1 MLLWLL
7 RSVRGQ
13 GFGYSPPPPNTP
25 PPPSA
30 FECTFTPNPSQPDI
44 YYDLT
49 LAEQA
54 LKTDI
59 VLDVKNAQGGS
70 SGKIY
75 TRICRPPKQYGGSCP
90 SSSCSSPPC
99 VSEAAAVDL
108 FVDTGQGSCAATGAL
123 NTGQWYEQTPGDPK
137 GGAKIVFT
145 GGDPAGGNK
154 RQMTMVF
161 QCNWHLDHPQGVSAT
176 EDPPLTYE
184 VVIATSG
191 ACALAP
197 GPLSWGWITLIL
209 FLVVVVVY
217 FGGGG
222 LYNYKVCDHTP
233 PLCTLAARRPE
244 PIEPCASACDCARC
258 RASSVRQYR
267 GEEGLSIIPQWS
279 SWSKLPGLVMDGCAF
294 SWKHGSHAVRSAPR
308 DLREWY
314 NGRNTKELREPIAYS
329 AATE

>member
-1 MLLWLL
+1 VNWSMCRQHTTMLLWLL

-222 LYNYKVCDHTP
+222 LYNYK
-233 PLCTLAARRPE
+233 
-244 PIEPCASACDCARC
+244 
-258 RASSVRQYR
+258 YR